1 MGTQRPASLTLCTG
15 LWGISFGPIDMTS
28 SNTLLF
34 LVLCAI
40 GESLSDLPKCNP
52 DHRDCSCAD
61 KSYLGCDEP
70 ESFDKLHVSN
80 LQECIMSCDILNSLG
95 NCDWIIFYNT
105 AGEEANCRLFMDA
118 VENMEEYLGSCE
130 RVGLPL
136 RREDGSCMA
145 PSDTCNPLVCP
156 NDCVPCDDTDKCNV
170 NFHETECS
178 MISPSASEF
187 TGCPDEEFCSNICAM
202 TGLSNPIT
210 YAIFVSAAEK
220 CSCYETGERRFG
232 KKVVKHG
239 FSYSDIANCQNG
251 EEFI

>member
-1 MGTQRPASLTLCTG
+1 MGTLCTG
-15 LWGISFGPIDMTS
+15 YWGISFGLVDMTS
-28 SNTLLF
+28 SKTLLI
-34 LVLCAI
+34 LVLCSI
-40 GESLSDLPKCNP
+40 GESLTDLPKCNP
-52 DHRDCSCAD
+52 DHHDCSCAD
-61 KSYLGCDEP
+61 KSYLSCDEP

-95 NCDWIIFYNT
+95 NCDWLIFYNT
-105 AGEEANCRLFMDA
+105 PGEEANCRLFVDA
-118 VENMEEYLGSCE
+118 VENMEVYLGSCD

-145 PSDTCNPLVCP
+145 PSDTCNPL
-156 NDCVPCDDTDKCNV
+156 
-170 NFHETECS
+170 
-178 MISPSASEF
+178 ISPSASEF

-210 YAIFVSAAEK
+210 YAIFVSATEK
-220 CSCYETGERRFG
+220 CSCYETGERRCG

-251 EEFI
+251 EQFI